1 MRKVS
6 KKVRV
11 NRLLTVTFL
20 VLLAFCLN
28 GCKDKED
35 VESLDFNPSL
45 PVEVNDFTPKEGGV
59 GQKLVIYGKN
69 FGNDPKLVK
78 VKIGGKDATVINVR
92 GNSLYFF
99 VPQGAY
105 SGEIEVTVG
114 EGEQKQM
121 GSITD
126 PERVFK
132 YERKMVVGTYCGFR
146 NARDDQGWRD
156 GALFDENGKPL
167 ACGFRNDGFM
177 KFDPLHKDHLYICY
191 DGADVQM
198 IDLTT
203 KHLSTPMHRSKFGD
217 RRLRS
222 IDFTRDGKYMIVAT
236 DFDGWGLNSPSAY
249 IVTRNADGTFSDE
262 SEANVLVAYK
272 QCNGAFIH
280 PVNGE
285 LYFNSYER
293 GQVFRQDMDMYFDT
307 IAKGEN
313 WTSNWDNRKYEE
325 LFTIQDT
332 SWEFQIIIHP
342 SGKYAYIVVINQH
355 YILRT
360 DYNEETKRFA
370 PPYVVAGQAR
380 SAGWNDGVGTDA
392 RMDHP
397 YQGIFVKNPDYVAE
411 GKDDQYDFYFCDR
424 NNWCVR
430 KLTPEGIVTTYAG
443 RGRSSASGD
452 QNQWGTDDGDL
463 REVAR
468 FRDVTGIAYDEESGT
483 FYILDTVGRTIR
495 TISMEK

>member
-1 MRKVS
+1 
-6 KKVRV
+6 
-11 NRLLTVTFL
+11 
-20 VLLAFCLN
+20 
-28 GCKDKED
+28 
-35 VESLDFNPSL
+35 
-45 PVEVNDFTPKEGGV
+45 
-59 GQKLVIYGKN
+59 
-69 FGNDPKLVK
+69 
-78 VKIGGKDATVINVR
+78 
-92 GNSLYFF
+92 
-99 VPQGAY
+99 
-105 SGEIEVTVG
+105 
-114 EGEQKQM
+114 
-121 GSITD
+121 
-126 PERVFK
+126 
-132 YERKMVVGTYCGFR
+132 
-146 NARDDQGWRD
+146 
-156 GALFDENGKPL
+156 
-167 ACGFRNDGFM
+167 M